1 MTSLFKRIIMSIL
14 SFINLIISKDKDKI
28 VIYGRSMLNDN
39 AEAIID
45 YLLLNNF
52 QKKYQIY
59 LLIKNTV
66 QHPYKKDV
74 NVVSG
79 IAKTIFLTLRAKY
92 IFHTHGMSL
101 CSHKPYRGQIIFNLW
116 HGTPLKAIGAM
127 IGHIVHP
134 ETDSFFLCSSPYVA
148 EINKACF
155 KIKDEQVYIGSNPRN
170 DYLFKIEDVKN
181 IMGWSNY
188 SKVVVFMPTFRKS
201 KAVDRLDAGKEFPIL
216 NELNISEVNKKL
228 KEKNVLLVIKPHPYQ
243 DNIQFLQKHYSN
255 ISIIYNENIR
265 EKGVK
270 LYVLLANT
278 DALITD
284 FSSVYFDYLLTNKP
298 IGFAVDD
305 MISYGKNR
313 GYTVD
318 DPIKIMPGMHI
329 QTVDELIDFVDSV
342 IKGNDDYLECRNN
355 INKLFNVSNIPN
367 ASQKL
372 IEFLGI

>member
-1 MTSLFKRIIMSIL
+1 M
-14 SFINLIISKDKDKI
+14 
-28 VIYGRSMLNDN
+28 
-39 AEAIID
+39 
-45 YLLLNNF
+45 
-52 QKKYQIY
+52 
-59 LLIKNTV
+59 
-66 QHPYKKDV
+66 
-74 NVVSG
+74 
-79 IAKTIFLTLRAKY
+79 
-92 IFHTHGMSL
+92 
-101 CSHKPYRGQIIFNLW
+101 
-116 HGTPLKAIGAM
+116 
-127 IGHIVHP
+127 
-134 ETDSFFLCSSPYVA
+134 
-148 EINKACF
+148 
-155 KIKDEQVYIGSNPRN
+155 
-170 DYLFKIEDVKN
+170 
-181 IMGWSNY
+181 
-188 SKVVVFMPTFRKS
+188 
-201 KAVDRLDAGKEFPIL
+201 
-216 NELNISEVNKKL
+216 
-228 KEKNVLLVIKPHPYQ
+228 
-243 DNIQFLQKHYSN
+243 
-255 ISIIYNENIR
+255 
-265 EKGVK
+265 K